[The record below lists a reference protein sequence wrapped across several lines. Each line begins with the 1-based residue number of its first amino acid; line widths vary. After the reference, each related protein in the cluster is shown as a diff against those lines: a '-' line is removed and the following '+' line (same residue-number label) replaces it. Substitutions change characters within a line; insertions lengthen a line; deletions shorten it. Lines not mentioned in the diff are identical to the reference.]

1 MMLIGLK
8 TKVMGLI
15 WPFEFIWP
23 SSSKLAM
30 LHIDLFL
37 ISKETIGPNTSLQS
51 TKINYRVST
60 LSLFVQELEI
70 KLLKQCSGMQDDS
83 SGWTCKVVSL
93 VKKWL
98 VPMTMGCENLLENC
112 EVIER
117 T

>member
-51 TKINYRVST
+51 TKINYGVST
-60 LSLFVQELEI
+60 LSPFIQELQI
-70 KLLKQCSGMQDDS
+70 KLLK
-83 SGWTCKVVSL
+83 
-93 VKKWL
+93 
-98 VPMTMGCENLLENC
+98 
-112 EVIER
+112 
-117 T
+117 